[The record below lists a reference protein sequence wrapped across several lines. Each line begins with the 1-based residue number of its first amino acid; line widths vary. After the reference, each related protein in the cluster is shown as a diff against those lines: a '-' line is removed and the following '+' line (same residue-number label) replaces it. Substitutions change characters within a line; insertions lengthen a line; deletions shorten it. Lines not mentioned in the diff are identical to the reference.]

1 VRSSRTVG
9 GVAFGDVNIV
19 LPALVIV
26 AGAAVAIAGKGYL
39 GVGIGVGALL
49 AYFNSW
55 LLASR
60 IEVAT
65 STGVAAAAMI
75 SMQLGLLVTFTVV
88 GGLTILMVFISLPM
102 TVAMAISFFLTQTA
116 ELGLYYRARRS
127 RRGPSGLKEGSL

>member
-1 VRSSRTVG
+1 MRSSRTVG
-9 GVAFGDVNIV
+9 GVAFGDVNV
-19 LPALVIV
+19 VVPALVMV
-26 AGAAVAIAGKGYL
+26 AGAAVALNGKGYI
-39 GVGIGVGALL
+39 GAGIAVGALL

-88 GGLTILMVFISLPM
+88 GGLTILMVFISLSM
-102 TVAMAISFFLTQTA
+102 TVAMAITFFLTQTA
-116 ELGLYYRARRS
+116 ELGLYYRARRL
-127 RRGPSGLKEGSL
+127 RHDPNGLKEGTL

>member
-1 VRSSRTVG
+1 MRSPRSVG
-9 GVAFGDVNIV
+9 GVPFGDVNFV
-19 LPALVIV
+19 VPALVILAGVIV
-26 AGAAVAIAGKGYL
+26 AVAGKGYI
-39 GVGIGVGALL
+39 GVGIGVGAIL

-60 IEVAT
+60 IELAT
-65 STGVAAAAMI
+65 ATGDSAAAMI

-116 ELGLYYRARRS
+116 ELAMYYRARRL
-127 RRGPSGLKEGSL
+127 RRDPNGLKEGTL